1 MENIEGYI
9 RPKRGPGWYNVTI
22 TFTNDHVQTGA
33 PYETVSVVKNIL
45 LNDIPKADPSAG
57 SYVLGSRPTERDVTF
72 DATASIDDGPMTD
85 LTVTWFFGA
94 HWEGDTLHFSR
105 TGASGTITL
114 DPERLE
120 IQVEL
125 GLLLRPFTN
134 AVEQSVN
141 EYLDEYLA

>member
-1 MENIEGYI
+1 MA
-9 RPKRGPGWYNVTI
+9 TI
-22 TFTNDHVQTGA
+22 FIQRKHSLAPNELRRHVDALAEDLQR
-33 PYETVSVVKNIL
+33 KL
-45 LNDIPKADPSAG
+45 SAK
-57 SYVLGSRPTERDVTF
+57 Y
-72 DATASIDDGPMTD
+72 
-85 LTVTWFFGA
+85 